1 MAQAHPVDDAD
12 DLGRLQGIERL
23 RVRDRE
29 PVLVAQ
35 VRAERKHGVSEVAA
49 HARFARTEPSP

>member
-12 DLGRLQGIERL
+12 ELGGLQGIERL
-23 RVRDRE
+23 GVRQRE

-35 VRAERKHGVSEVAA
+35 VRAERQHRAGKVGVHV
-49 HARFARTEPSP
+49 RLARTEPSP